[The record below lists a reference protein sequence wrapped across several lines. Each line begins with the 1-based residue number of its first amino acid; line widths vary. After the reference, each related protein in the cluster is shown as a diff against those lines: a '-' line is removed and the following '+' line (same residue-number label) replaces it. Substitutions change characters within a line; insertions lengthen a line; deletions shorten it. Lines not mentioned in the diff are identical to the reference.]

1 MAIIKICSKSSKNI
15 EEKLKYVADVNKGG
29 VFGGYGISDN
39 VEIAIK
45 EMINTK
51 LILDKTSRR
60 MFVELIVSFNEYES
74 SYLTVGKLEYIA
86 IKICRILP
94 LGYQV
99 FYGIHINDETQ
110 KHIHFIINSVSCYSN
125 DNKLDLYKE
134 ELVDLKAK
142 VSFILL
148 NIGLKPIISNNNRD
162 FLSMYEE
169 K

>member
-15 EEKLKYVADVNKGG
+15 EEKLKYVADVNKGC

-60 MFVELIVSFNEYES
+60 MFVELIVSFNKYES
-74 SYLTVGKLEYIA
+74 SYLTIEHLEYIA
-86 IKICRILP
+86 VEICRILP

-99 FYGIHINDETQ
+99 FYGIHINDDTQ
-110 KHIHFIINSVSCYSN
+110 KHIHFVINSVSCYSN

-134 ELVDLKAK
+134 ELMDLKEK
-142 VSFILL
+142 VSFILV
-148 NIGLKPIISNNNRD
+148 NIGLKPVISKDNRD
-162 FLSMYEE
+162 FIAMYQE

>member
-86 IKICRILP
+86 IEICRILP

-99 FYGIHINDETQ
+99 FYGIHINDKIQ

-148 NIGLKPIISNNNRD
+148 NIGLKPIISNNNRY